1 MDVELVDL
9 ESAYQ
14 DANVVVAKSI
24 TENGKEDEIVIN
36 HDNGM
41 TPSEL
46 QTVIKPN
53 LKGDRLNVALL
64 VLLYMLQGV
73 PIGIS
78 FAIRTYMQNM
88 KVSYIQQ
95 VILIIYL
102 HIFYHKSIN
111 TEKA

>member
-14 DANVVVAKSI
+14 DANVVVTKSI

-36 HDNGM
+36 HERCSDNGM

-53 LKGDRLNVALL
+53 LKGDRLNVTLL
-64 VLLYMLQGV
+64 VLFYMLQGV

-95 VILIIYL
+95 VILIIY
-102 HIFYHKSIN
+102 I
-111 TEKA
+111 